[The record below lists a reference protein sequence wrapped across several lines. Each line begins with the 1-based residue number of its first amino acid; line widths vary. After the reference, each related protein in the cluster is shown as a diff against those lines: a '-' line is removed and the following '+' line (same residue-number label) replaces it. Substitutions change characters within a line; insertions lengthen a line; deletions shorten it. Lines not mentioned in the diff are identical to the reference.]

1 MTSPD
6 VRPFSYTASDDALA
20 NLRQRLVASRL
31 PDKELVADA
40 SQGVQLATLHALTR
54 YWGTEYDWRKIEA
67 RLNALPQFKTEID
80 GVDIHFIHVRSK
92 HDGALPLIITHGWP
106 GSVIEMLEVIGP
118 LTDPTAHGGSA
129 EDAFHL
135 VIPSLPGY
143 GFSDA
148 PKEVGWDPSHVA
160 SAWAELI
167 RRLGYTRYVAQG
179 GDQGAGVTDA
189 MARQSP
195 NGLLGVHFNFLSSFP
210 TEVLAAIFGGEF
222 AQGLFKRVAVAVVA
236 SRAEK
241 EHAAL
246 AAVEALFM
254 RGYLAEM
261 NTRPQT
267 IGSTLTDSPVGQAS
281 WMLDHDTDSYEKIS
295 RAFLKGQPSGGLT
308 RDHILDNMSLYW
320 LTNTATSA
328 ARLYWE
334 NAQSIA
340 AAIAS
345 GKKAPEASVP
355 VAFTVFPGEIFQAPR
370 SWVEKVYP
378 HLTYFHEA
386 DKGGHFAAW
395 EEPQLFSE
403 ELRAAFRSLRQSGQ
417 GKVGNEQRMH
427 S

>member
-1 MTSPD
+1 MTETMTTQTAIS
-6 VRPFSYTASDDALA
+6 PFSVNISQEDLDS
-20 NLRQRLVASRL
+20 LRQRVTATRF
-31 PDKELVADA
+31 PQKELVADA
-40 SQGVQLATLHALTR
+40 SQGVQLATLQALTR
-54 YWGTEYDWRKIEA
+54 YWGTEHDWRKIEA
-67 RLNALPQFKTEID
+67 KLNALPQFKTEID
-80 GVDIHFIHVRSK
+80 GLDIHFIHVKSK
-92 HDGALPLIITHGWP
+92 HENALPLVITHGWP

-148 PKEVGWDPSHVA
+148 PTAVGWDPGHVGR
-160 SAWAELI
+160 AWAELM
-167 RRLGYTRYVAQG
+167 RRLGYSRYVAQG

-189 MARQSP
+189 MARQAP
-195 NGLLGVHFNFLSSFP
+195 NGLAGVHFNFLSAFP
-210 TEVLAAIFGGEF
+210 QEVLAAVFGGEF
-222 AQGLFKRVAVAVVA
+222 AQGLFKRVAFAIAA
-236 SRAEK
+236 SLAEK
-241 EHAAL
+241 EHTAL

-254 RGYLAEM
+254 QGYLAEM

-267 IGSTLTDSPVGQAS
+267 IGSTLTDSPIGMAS
-281 WMLDHDTDSYEKIS
+281 WMLDHDADSYEKIS
-295 RAFLKGQPSGGLT
+295 RAFVDGNPTGGLT
-308 RDHILDNMSLYW
+308 RDHIVDNMSLYW

-340 AAIAS
+340 AAITS
-345 GKKAPEASVP
+345 GQKAPEVSLP

-403 ELRAAFRSLRQSGQ
+403 ELRAAFRSLR
-417 GKVGNEQRMH
+417 
-427 S
+427 